1 MDTTAYLY
9 NDKTIQPWKHPPV
22 PCTEVQ
28 INKSLNLLGIRSWD
42 ELEPG
47 RKFIDTE
54 IDKYWGTKKLKL
66 ISILFL
72 TLFYLSFHHFQLMGR
87 EEISSISKKN

>member
-1 MDTTAYLY
+1 MDTAAYLY

-47 RKFIDTE
+47 RKFIDTK
-54 IDKYWGTKKLKL
+54 IYKYLSTKIKVT
-66 ISILFL
+66 SILFVAFL
-72 TLFYLSFHHFQLMGR
+72 HLSFYHLQSMGR

>member
-1 MDTTAYLY
+1 MDSTAYLY
-9 NDKTIQPWKHPPV
+9 NDKTVQPWKHPPV

-47 RKFIDTE
+47 KNYITVKGKMMNEFR
-54 IDKYWGTKKLKL
+54 
-66 ISILFL
+66 S
-72 TLFYLSFHHFQLMGR
+72 SF
-87 EEISSISKKN
+87 